1 MTRSTHTSLRIALPA
16 LVCMSWSAWPTPA
29 IAQWANQMVAMAQT
43 STLADTQHVHP
54 ATDSTSAGSAAWRAA
69 LLGTQINVIGQD
81 LLPFR
86 SPYASTNS
94 LRANGDARVS
104 DAYGVYGGVQVGAHL
119 QGYLDVEMVRGRGIS
134 GVVGLGDPTNGDV
147 LRQGTVDLGY
157 GPYVARAFLRYT
169 VGVGHAGADT
179 IDRGVDQMP
188 GAVPR
193 ERFEISAGKFAASD
207 IFDVNRYANS
217 TRQQFMNWGLF
228 NNTAWDFAADTRG
241 YSNGIVLAWIEP
253 MWALRVGSFQMP
265 RFANGN
271 VFDSDLR
278 RARGDQA
285 ELTVTAPVTGTV
297 ARVLGYINHARMGS
311 YAEALAIAQE
321 KDTTPNIVAD
331 DKPGRSKYG
340 WGVNL
345 EQPLADSGE
354 TGAFARIGWNDGK
367 NESFVFAEVD
377 REMSLGV
384 QISGAHW
391 GRRDDR
397 LGIAGLES
405 GLSTLHREYLGA
417 GGYGFLLGDGK
428 LSYAPEEIAELYYR
442 TQLGP
447 YLQIGPDVQEI
458 RNPGYNHVR
467 GPASVLSFRVNLRY

>member
-1 MTRSTHTSLRIALPA
+1 MRTAFSTLLSATTLLLIGVGADAFPHVLAAQEINKTIPPEQIALGDSTA
-16 LVCMSWSAWPTPA
+16 APTP
-29 IAQWANQMVAMAQT
+29 
-43 STLADTQHVHP
+43 
-54 ATDSTSAGSAAWRAA
+54 AGSAAWNAA
-69 LLGTQINVIGQD
+69 LLGTQVDIIGQD
-81 LLPFR
+81 LLPFH
-86 SPYASTNS
+86 SAYASANS

-104 DAYGVYGGVQVGAHL
+104 DAYGVYGGVQAGAHL

-147 LRQGTVDLGY
+147 LRQGTVNLGY
-157 GPYVARAFLRYT
+157 GPYVARAFLRYM
-169 VGVGHAGADT
+169 VGIGKSADT
-179 IDRGVDQMP
+179 VQRGIDQMP
-188 GAVPR
+188 GVVPKDR
-193 ERFEISAGKFAASD
+193 LELTAGKFAPSD
-207 IFDVNRYANS
+207 LFDLNRYANS